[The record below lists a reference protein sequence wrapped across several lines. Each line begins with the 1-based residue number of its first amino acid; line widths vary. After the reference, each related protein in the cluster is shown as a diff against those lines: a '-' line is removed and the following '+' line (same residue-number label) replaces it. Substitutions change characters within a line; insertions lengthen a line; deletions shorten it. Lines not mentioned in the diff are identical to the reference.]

1 MASDQDEVQVDS
13 YFAPAERVSGE
24 QLQREVLLARNPVVD
39 SLLESVAGLLAVL
52 NEQRQI
58 LAVNTA
64 LLERLGVTEA
74 DAVLG
79 LRPGE
84 AVQCIHATEMP
95 GGCGTS
101 RFCSTC
107 NAAIAIVTSL
117 ATDSPVERECA
128 ITAQRNGKPADV
140 YFQVRCCPIR
150 VEGQRFLLLFL
161 RDITA
166 EQQRAALERVFFH
179 DVGNLLGGLLFK
191 SLLLKRRSSEPD
203 ERELASR
210 VEQLASRLAK
220 EIEVQR
226 ALSQEPQACQLTFQD
241 VTLVRVIRE
250 LQETFANH
258 PVSEGKTLSI
268 AEPLLALQVHT
279 DLALLHRV
287 LTNIVTNALEAT
299 EPGGTV
305 RLWVEAASDGAT
317 FCVWNRQPIPEE
329 PARRV
334 FQRNFSTKSGRG
346 RGLGTYAMRLLGE
359 TYLCGRVTFTTS
371 ESEGTIFRFWLP
383 RCP

>member
-1 MASDQDEVQVDS
+1 MANDQDIAQVES
-13 YFAPAERVSGE
+13 YFAPAERASSE
-24 QLQREVLLARNPVVD
+24 QLQQEILLARTPVID
-39 SLLESVAGLLAVL
+39 ALLESVAGLLAVL

-58 LAVNTA
+58 LAVNRG
-64 LLERLGVTEA
+64 LLDRLGIVEA

-84 AVQCIHATEMP
+84 AIQCIHATEMP

-117 ATDSPVERECA
+117 ATDNPVERECA
-128 ITAQRNGKPADV
+128 ITTQRDGKPTDV
-140 YFQVRCCPIR
+140 YFQVRCCPI
-150 VEGQRFLLLFL
+150 VSEGRRFLLLFL

-179 DVGNLLGGLLFK
+179 DVGNLLGGLLFR
-191 SLLLKRRSSEPD
+191 SLLLKRRTSEPD

-241 VTLVRVIRE
+241 VPVVRVVRE
-250 LQETFANH
+250 LQETFAHH
-258 PVSEGKTLSI
+258 PLSEGKTLSVS
-268 AEPLLALQVHT
+268 EPLPALPIHT

-287 LTNIVTNALEAT
+287 LTNMVTNALEAT
-299 EPGGTV
+299 EPGDAV
-305 RLWVEAASDGAT
+305 RLWVDATLEGTT
-317 FCVWNRQPIPEE
+317 FCVWNRQGIPEE
-329 PARRV
+329 TARRI
-334 FQRNFSTKSGRG
+334 FQRNFSTKAGRG

-359 TYLCGRVTFTTS
+359 TYLRGRVTFTTS
-371 ESEGTIFRFWLP
+371 EDEGTVFRFWLP
-383 RCP
+383 MRS

>member
-279 DLALLHRV
+279 DLA
-287 LTNIVTNALEAT
+287 
-299 EPGGTV
+299 
-305 RLWVEAASDGAT
+305 AASPGLDEHSNQCPGSHRTRRHRAALGGSRVGWGDVL
-317 FCVWNRQPIPEE
+317 CLE
-329 PARRV
+329 PAADPRGTGTTRLSTQ
-334 FQRNFSTKSGRG
+334 FQHQVGPRT
-346 RGLGTYAMRLLGE
+346 GLGH
-359 TYLCGRVTFTTS
+359 LCDASAWRDLFVRPGNFHH
-371 ESEGTIFRFWLP
+371 L
-383 RCP
+383 